1 MHYILYENVSAG
13 VRVLDISAHVF
24 ILNFPTK
31 ACIYFKCYFNAKNP
45 EQLLKQRK
53 GVKYTEIMLI
63 QKSRGIKENHAEGR
77 R

>member
-45 EQLLKQRK
+45 EQLLKTTQGGEIYRNHAD
-53 GVKYTEIMLI
+53 TEIT
-63 QKSRGIKENHAEGR
+63 RH
-77 R
+77 